1 MKKSEKIEIRISF
14 DEKEKLTQ
22 LAESQGQSVSE
33 LVRGLARKYAQ
44 LNMPRPRPKMSRLH
58 MAGLIFCGLAMGT
71 GATFS
76 YFDVRNPNAEASYMV
91 HGTIGD
97 HGFGFPLEHT
107 NGKVNVV
114 ALNEA
119 EGGYD
124 IHVSI
129 KRDGDNKKIT
139 AVYICQK
146 VADECEDFAQADLKL
161 RGGLTP
167 SVWQDNTNDRNL
179 FLVVQP
185 VVG

>member
-22 LAESQGQSVSE
+22 LAESEGQSVSE
-33 LVRGLARKYAQ
+33 LVRGLAKRYAQ
-44 LNMPRPRPKMSRLH
+44 LNTPRPRPKMSRLH
-58 MAGLIFCGLAMGT
+58 MAGLVLCGLGLGA

-76 YFDVRNPNAEASYMV
+76 YFDVRSPGSETTYMV

-114 ALNEA
+114 TLDEG
-119 EGGYD
+119 EGGYI
-124 IHVSI
+124 IHVAI
-129 KRDGDNKKIT
+129 KPDGDNQKMT
-139 AVYICQK
+139 AVHICHK
-146 VADECEDFAQADLKL
+146 TEDAFADFAQADLKL
-161 RGGLTP
+161 SGGLTP
-167 SVWQDNTNDRNL
+167 SVWQDNSEDKNL

-185 VVG
+185 VSS